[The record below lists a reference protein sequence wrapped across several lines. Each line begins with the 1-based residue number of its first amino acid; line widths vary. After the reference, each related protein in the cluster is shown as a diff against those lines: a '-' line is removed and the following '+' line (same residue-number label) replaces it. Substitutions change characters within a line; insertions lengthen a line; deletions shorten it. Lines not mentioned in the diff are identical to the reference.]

1 MQCGTIIIHGNATT
15 LCTHRTPPR
24 KKIKRSSTPV
34 GELELEIIK
43 ELRRGQSTPSA
54 DEDDLF
60 GQSVAATLK
69 NIPPQQKALAKMRM
83 QQLLYEVQFCTP
95 QPYSAG
101 QLQLDNSPY

>member
-1 MQCGTIIIHGNATT
+1 MVMQQHSVHTELHHA
-15 LCTHRTPPR
+15 

-60 GQSVAATLK
+60 GQSVAATLRTFLHSRK
-69 NIPPQQKALAKMRM
+69 P
-83 QQLLYEVQFCTP
+83 LLR
-95 QPYSAG
+95 
-101 QLQLDNSPY
+101 